1 MSILLVKG
9 EKTLKN
15 TVKVHL
21 RAATTNRAEGQYPR
35 KKPTQKRVT
44 RAEIQTSLE
53 GMAVAHWKT
62 GLLSACRLGLA
73 SKKPTTH

>member
-9 EKTLKN
+9 KKTLKN
-15 TVKVHL
+15 TVKVHM

-44 RAEIQTSLE
+44 RAEI
-53 GMAVAHWKT
+53 
-62 GLLSACRLGLA
+62 
-73 SKKPTTH
+73 